1 MWTDWINF
9 GISFLI
15 VFGSSLLAV
24 RLLLAL
30 LIRLARRTSSEYDE
44 AYLRSIGPQVNL
56 LILVI
61 SLDFATTRLPSIPD
75 TLEQTLLQLYF
86 AVIVLIIAV
95 IVWKLIDY
103 LVL

>member
-15 VFGSSLLAV
+15 VFVCLLLAV

-30 LIRLARRTSSEYDE
+30 MIRLVHRTSSEYDE
-44 AYLRSIGPQVNL
+44 AYLRSIRPQVNL